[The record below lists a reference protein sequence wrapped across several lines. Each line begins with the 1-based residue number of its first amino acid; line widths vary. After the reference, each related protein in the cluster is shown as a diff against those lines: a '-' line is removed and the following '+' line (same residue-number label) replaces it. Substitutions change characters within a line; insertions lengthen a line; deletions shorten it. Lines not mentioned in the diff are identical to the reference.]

1 MRGEGS
7 MFLNKRNGAMRAL
20 VTVPSIENESAG
32 PSYTVPTLCGALSK
46 SGVDVQ
52 LHVLDKVPEQKR
64 DYIVKNYVRR
74 MFPVAALGRCPAMLK
89 AFKQELTK
97 CDIVHNNGI
106 WMMPNVY
113 PAVAKRGTNCKLVFC
128 PRGGLSETALKR
140 SRIKKFLM
148 GHFCGQYNALC
159 ETDMFHAA
167 SMKELEEIRALG
179 YKQPIALVPNGIDVP
194 NVEHKPFEEAT
205 RKIAFFGRIHTTKAV
220 DHLVEAWGNI
230 CTKFSNWSLE
240 IAGPDCGA
248 VPLLK
253 KIIQERNI
261 PRVSFVGELH
271 GIDKY
276 MFLASADLY
285 VLPSLTE
292 NFGITIAE
300 ALACGTPVI
309 ASRGCPW
316 DRLEAKGC
324 GWWIDIGVEAL
335 TAQLEKSLEKS
346 PDSLR
351 DMGEK
356 GISWMQE
363 EYMWDGI
370 GEKMASAYKWL
381 CYGGDKPNC
390 IFID

>member
-1 MRGEGS
+1 
-7 MFLNKRNGAMRAL
+7 MRAL
-20 VTVPSIENESAG
+20 VTVASIENESAG
-32 PSYTVPTLCGALSK
+32 TSYVVPSLCGALAK
-46 SGVDVQ
+46 HGVNVQ
-52 LHVLDKVPEQKR
+52 LHVLDKVPKQKR
-64 DYIVKNYVRR
+64 DYIVNNYVRR
-74 MFPVAALGRCPAMLK
+74 RFPISALGRCPGMLK
-89 AFKQELTK
+89 ALRKELK
-97 CDIVHNNGI
+97 ECDIVHNNGV

-113 PAVAKRGTNCKLVFC
+113 PAIAKRGTKCKLVFC
-128 PRGGLSETALKR
+128 PQGCFSEIALKR
-140 SRIKKFLM
+140 SRVKKFLM
-148 GHFCGQYNALC
+148 GHFCGQYKALR
-159 ETDMFHAA
+159 ETDMFHAI

-194 NVEHKPFEEAT
+194 NVEHKPFDEGS

-220 DHLVEAWGNI
+220 DYLVEAWGNV
-230 CTKFSNWSLE
+230 CVKFPNWSLE
-240 IAGPDCGA
+240 VAGPDCGA
-248 VPLLK
+248 VPQLK
-253 KIIQERNI
+253 RIIQERNI

-276 MFLASADLY
+276 KFLASADLY

-324 GWWIDIGVEAL
+324 GWWIDIGVDAL
-335 TAQLEKSLEKS
+335 TAQLDQSLERS
-346 PDSLR
+346 PDSLK

-370 GEKMASAYKWL
+370 GEKMVSAYKWL
-381 CYGGDKPNC
+381 CEGGEKPDC
-390 IFID
+390 VFID